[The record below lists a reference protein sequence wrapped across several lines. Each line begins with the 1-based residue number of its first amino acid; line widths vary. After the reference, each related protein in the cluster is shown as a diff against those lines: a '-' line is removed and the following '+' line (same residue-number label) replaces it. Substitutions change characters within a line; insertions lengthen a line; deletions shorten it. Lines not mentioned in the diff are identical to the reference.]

1 MSAPL
6 FRLPYVTSLPCLPR
20 LAMVSFLALLTLPG
34 LARADLK
41 IGVIASST
49 GVTAVVGMP
58 QKNTV
63 ALLPTEIG
71 GQKVEYIVL
80 DDASDPTHAV
90 TDVRKL
96 ISEHKVDALIGPTT
110 TPAALAMLDFVAES
124 KTPLVTTVGSSALV
138 QPMDD
143 KKKWVFKTT
152 QNDDLIADAVIAHMV
167 KTGVRTIGFIGFN
180 DPYGENWYKVF
191 SALADKA
198 GLKIIASE
206 RYTRTDPS
214 VTGQALK
221 LLAARPDA
229 VFIAATGG
237 PAVLPQA
244 ALQEKGYKGRLY
256 QTHGV
261 ATNDFIRL
269 GGARVEG
276 TLMAGGPML
285 VADDLPATNPIK
297 SVAQRYIAAYD
308 ARFGAGTS
316 STFGANTFDAGLL
329 LGKAIPVAL
338 KKASPGTA
346 EFRAALRDAL
356 EATKDVTGAQ
366 GVFNMTPQN
375 HNGMDARARVMMTV
389 KNGRWTLAE

>member
-1 MSAPL
+1 MTRTRCISTAP
-6 FRLPYVTSLPCLPR
+6 V
-20 LAMVSFLALLTLPG
+20 LAALLCTAG
-34 LARADLK
+34 IAHADLK

-49 GVTAVVGMP
+49 GVTAVVGIP

-71 GQKVEYIVL
+71 GQKVEYVVL
-80 DDASDPTHAV
+80 DDASDPTNAV
-90 TDVRKL
+90 TNVKKL
-96 ISEHKVDALIGPTT
+96 LTEHKVDALIGPTT

-138 QPMDD
+138 QPMDE

-152 QNDDLIADAVIAHMV
+152 QNDDLIAEAVIGHMTKSGV
-167 KTGVRTIGFIGFN
+167 KTIGFIGFN

-191 SALADKA
+191 SAMADKA
-198 GLKIIASE
+198 GLKIIANE
-206 RYTRTDPS
+206 RFTRTDQS

-221 LLAARPDA
+221 LLSAKPDA

-244 ALQEKGYKGRLY
+244 TLLEKGYKGKLY

-261 ATNDFIRL
+261 ATNDFIRI
-269 GGARVEG
+269 GGAKVEG

-285 VADDLPATNPIK
+285 VADDLAATNPIK
-297 SVAQRYIAAYD
+297 AVAQGYIKAYD
-308 ARFGAGTS
+308 AKFGAGTT
-316 STFGANTFDAGLL
+316 STFGANTYDAGLL
-329 LGKAIPVAL
+329 LGKAIPEAL
-338 KKASPGTA
+338 KKAKPGTP

-356 EATKDVTGAQ
+356 EATKEVVGAQ
-366 GVFNMTPQN
+366 GVFNMSAQN

-389 KNGRWTLAE
+389 KGGKWTLVQ

>member
-1 MSAPL
+1 MN
-6 FRLPYVTSLPCLPR
+6 
-20 LAMVSFLALLTLPG
+20 AMTRTRRIIDHALLVALLCAAG
-34 LARADLK
+34 LAHADLK

-49 GVTAVVGMP
+49 GVTAVVGIP

-63 ALLPTEIG
+63 ALLPAEIG
-71 GQKVEYIVL
+71 GHKVEYVVL
-80 DDASDPTHAV
+80 DDASDPTNAV
-90 TDVRKL
+90 TNVKKL
-96 ISEHKVDALIGPTT
+96 LSEHKVDALIGPTT

-124 KTPLVTTVGSSALV
+124 KTPLLTTVGSSALV

-152 QNDDLIADAVIAHMV
+152 QNDDLIAEAVIEHMTKAGV
-167 KTGVRTIGFIGFN
+167 KTLGFIGFN
-180 DPYGENWYKVF
+180 DPYGENWFKVF
-191 SALADKA
+191 SPMAEKA
-198 GLKIIASE
+198 GLKIVANE
-206 RYTRTDPS
+206 RYTRTDQS

-221 LLAARPDA
+221 LLSARPDA

-244 ALQEKGYKGRLY
+244 ALQEKGYKGRIY

-285 VADDLPATNPIK
+285 VADGLPANNPIK
-297 SVAQRYIAAYD
+297 AVAQGYIKAYE
-308 ARFGAGTS
+308 AKYGAGST

-329 LGKAIPVAL
+329 LGKAIPEAL
-338 KKASPGTA
+338 KKAKPGTP

-356 EATKDVTGAQ
+356 EATREVVGAQ
-366 GVFNMTPQN
+366 GVFTMTPQN

-389 KNGRWTLAE
+389 KGGKWLLVQ

>member
-1 MSAPL
+1 MNAS
-6 FRLPYVTSLPCLPR
+6 R
-20 LAMVSFLALLTLPG
+20 LTL
-34 LARADLK
+34 LATLLCAAGFAQADLK

-63 ALLPTEIG
+63 ALLPAEIG
-71 GQKVEYIVL
+71 GQKIEYIVL
-80 DDASDPTHAV
+80 DDASDPTNAV
-90 TDVRKL
+90 TNVKKL
-96 ISEHKVDALIGPTT
+96 LSEHKVDALIGPTT

-138 QPMDD
+138 QPMDE

-152 QNDDLIADAVIAHMV
+152 QNDDLIAEAVIEHMS
-167 KTGVRTIGFIGFN
+167 KTGVKTIGFIGFN
-180 DPYGENWYKVF
+180 DPYGENWHKVF
-191 SALADKA
+191 SAMAEKA
-198 GLKIIASE
+198 GLKIIANE
-206 RYTRTDPS
+206 RFTRTDQS

-221 LLAARPDA
+221 LLAAKPDA

-244 ALQEKGYKGRLY
+244 TLLEKGYKGRIY

-269 GGARVEG
+269 GGVRVEG

-285 VADDLPATNPIK
+285 VADGLPANNPIK
-297 SVAQRYIAAYD
+297 AVAQGYIKAYD
-308 ARFGAGTS
+308 AKFGAGTT

-329 LGKAIPVAL
+329 LGKAIPEAL
-338 KKASPGTA
+338 KKAKPGTP

-356 EATKDVTGAQ
+356 EATKEVVGAQ
-366 GVFNMTPQN
+366 GVFNMNAQN

-389 KNGRWTLAE
+389 KGGRWTLVP

>member
-1 MSAPL
+1 MNRTRLSA
-6 FRLPYVTSLPCLPR
+6 
-20 LAMVSFLALLTLPG
+20 LAALLCAAG
-34 LARADLK
+34 LAHADLK

-63 ALLPTEIG
+63 ALLPAEIG

-80 DDASDPTHAV
+80 DDASDPTNAV
-90 TDVRKL
+90 TNVKKL
-96 ISEHKVDALIGPTT
+96 LTEHKVDALIGPTT

-138 QPMDD
+138 QPMDE
-143 KKKWVFKTT
+143 KKHWVFKTT
-152 QNDDLIADAVIAHMV
+152 QNDDLIAEAVIEHMT
-167 KTGVRTIGFIGFN
+167 KTGVKTIGFIGFN
-180 DPYGENWYKVF
+180 DPYGENWFKVF
-191 SALADKA
+191 SAMAEKA
-198 GLKIIASE
+198 GLQITASE
-206 RYTRTDPS
+206 RYTRTDQS

-221 LLAARPDA
+221 LLAAKPDA

-244 ALQEKGYKGRLY
+244 ALQEKGYKGRIY

-261 ATNDFIRL
+261 ATNDFIKL
-269 GGARVEG
+269 GGAKVEG

-285 VADDLPATNPIK
+285 VADDLPAANPIK
-297 SVAQRYIAAYD
+297 AVAQGYIKAYE
-308 ARFGAGTS
+308 AKYGAGTT
-316 STFGANTFDAGLL
+316 STFGANTYDAGLL
-329 LGKAIPVAL
+329 LGKAIPLAL
-338 KKASPGTA
+338 KKAKPGTP

-356 EATKDVTGAQ
+356 ETTKEVVGAQ
-366 GVFNMTPQN
+366 GVFNMTAQN

-389 KNGRWTLAE
+389 KGGKWTLIP

>member
-1 MSAPL
+1 MNA
-6 FRLPYVTSLPCLPR
+6 FRLTL
-20 LAMVSFLALLTLPG
+20 LATLLCAAG
-34 LARADLK
+34 LAQADLK

-63 ALLPTEIG
+63 ALLPAEIG

-80 DDASDPTHAV
+80 DDASDPTNAV
-90 TDVRKL
+90 TNVKKL
-96 ISEHKVDALIGPTT
+96 LSEHKVDALIGPTT

-138 QPMDD
+138 QPMDE

-152 QNDDLIADAVIAHMV
+152 QNDDLIAEAVIEHMS
-167 KTGVRTIGFIGFN
+167 KTGVKTIGFIGFN
-180 DPYGENWYKVF
+180 DPYGENWHKVF
-191 SALADKA
+191 SAMAEKA
-198 GLKIIASE
+198 GLKIIANE
-206 RYTRTDPS
+206 RFTRTDQS

-221 LLAARPDA
+221 LLAAKPDA

-244 ALQEKGYKGRLY
+244 TLLEKGYKGKLY

-269 GGARVEG
+269 GGAKVEG

-285 VADDLPATNPIK
+285 VADDLPAANPIRG
-297 SVAQRYIAAYD
+297 VAQGYIKAYE
-308 ARFGAGTS
+308 AKYGAGST

-329 LGKAIPVAL
+329 LGKAIPEAL
-338 KKASPGTA
+338 KKAKPGTP

-356 EATKDVTGAQ
+356 EATKEVVGAQ

-389 KNGRWTLAE
+389 KGGKWTLVQ